1 MASATYYEILRV
13 AANASQDEI
22 AAAYRS
28 LARAVHPDRNP
39 SPDAHRQMQV
49 LNEAYNTL
57 RHVER
62 RRRYD
67 DLLAAPAR
75 PAGAASRPQ
84 ARSGT
89 AQPGARPAASGAWLS
104 FQKRI
109 GDDILFTI
117 GHADNMPALLAELQR
132 RIPPAARHY
141 DIAQNLWRI
150 HARHEEVLGTLFRNY
165 APVVQAPPPAQPR
178 PVRPPPRRRQS
189 PVQPAYGQG
198 ERSAWLSMALV
209 AGAALLLYGLL
220 FGRVILPATAQDT
233 GDAVPAAAASAPDNA
248 VRAPA
253 GGAPLF
259 EFPADCATDLLAQAP
274 TYLREACKTVD
285 PGADRTAVATAAPF
299 HLTTTR
305 VASNIRSGPDTRY
318 PVLTTAAPG
327 TRIQLV
333 GYTRSR
339 GHVWYRTNFG
349 GWIRGDLVTD
359 APDHL
364 PLVPP
369 DQIS

>member
-13 AANASQDEI
+13 AANASQDDI
-22 AAAYRS
+22 AAAYRR

-57 RHVER
+57 RHAER

-75 PAGAASRPQ
+75 PAGAAPRPQ
-84 ARSGT
+84 PRPGA
-89 AQPGARPAASGAWLS
+89 AQSGARPASGGAWLS
-104 FQKRI
+104 FQKRV

-132 RIPPAARHY
+132 RIPPAARRY

-150 HARHEEVLGTLFRNY
+150 HVRHEDVLGTLFRNY
-165 APVVQAPPPAQPR
+165 APVVQAPPPAAPR
-178 PVRPPPRRRQS
+178 AGRPPSRRRQS
-189 PVQPAYGQG
+189 PPPKYGQG
-198 ERSAWLSMALV
+198 DRSAWLSMALV
-209 AGAALLLYGLL
+209 AGAALVLYALL

-233 GDAVPAAAASAPDNA
+233 GNAAAAASAPDEA
-248 VRAPA
+248 VRAQA
-253 GGAPLF
+253 GSARLF

-285 PGADRTAVATAAPF
+285 AGAGQAASATPAPF

-349 GWIRGDLVTD
+349 GWIRGDLVLD